1 MSLSV
6 SDKTMRLLK
15 VEPDGTF
22 SLIRANAKKIPRYAI
37 LSHTWEADDQEVTF
51 QDFVDGLGE
60 RKAGYRKIRFCG
72 KQASLDGIQYIWVD
86 SCCIDKSS
94 SAELAEAIN
103 SMFKWYR
110 NADRCYVYLSD
121 VPTANVD
128 LQTFRRSRWFTR
140 GWTLQE
146 LLAPRT
152 VEFFSQDGQK
162 IGDKQSLEL
171 QIHQVSGI
179 PIRALQQL
187 GDLSQFSVKE
197 RMSWTSRRETTV
209 EEDQAYC
216 LLGIFEVYLP
226 LIYGEGRE
234 HALGRL
240 QDEINK
246 KTAVSCP
253 RIGGL
258 NAFHEE
264 ANLVFQ

>member
-1 MSLSV
+1 VLLSIFGEA
-6 SDKTMRLLK
+6 MRLLK
-15 VEPDGTF
+15 VEPDGSF
-22 SLIRANAKKIPRYAI
+22 SLIRANANKIPRYAI

-51 QDFVDGLGE
+51 QDFADGSGE
-60 RKAGYRKIRFCG
+60 RKSGYRKIRFCG
-72 KQASLDGIQYIWVD
+72 KQASLDGIQHIWVD

-103 SMFKWYR
+103 SMFRWYR

-121 VPTANVD
+121 VPTADVD
-128 LQTFRRSRWFTR
+128 LQAFRRSRWFTR

-152 VEFFSQDGQK
+152 VEFFSQEGQK

-179 PIRALQQL
+179 PIRALQEL

-197 RMSWTSRRETTV
+197 RMSWTARRETTV

-226 LIYGEGRE
+226 LIYGEGKE

-240 QDEINK
+240 RAEIAKRN
-246 KTAVSCP
+246 TVSYP
-253 RIGGL
+253 RIGGSHP
-258 NAFHEE
+258 FHEE
-264 ANLVFQ
+264 ANFMFE

>member
-1 MSLSV
+1 
-6 SDKTMRLLK
+6 MRLLK

-22 SLIRANAKKIPRYAI
+22 SLIRVHGNKIPRYAI

-51 QDFVDGLGE
+51 EDLADGSGE

-72 KQASLDGIQYIWVD
+72 KQANSDGIEYFWVD
-86 SCCIDKSS
+86 SCCIDKLSS
-94 SAELAEAIN
+94 SELAEAIN
-103 SMFKWYR
+103 SMFRWYR

-121 VPTANVD
+121 VPTADVN
-128 LQTFRRSRWFTR
+128 LQAFRRSRWFTR

-152 VEFFSQDGQK
+152 VEFFSQEGQK
-162 IGDKQSLEL
+162 FGDKQSLEL

-197 RMSWTSRRETTV
+197 RMSWTAKRETTV

-234 HALGRL
+234 HALARL
-240 QDEINK
+240 QDEILKRN
-246 KTAVSCP
+246 AVSRP
-253 RIGGL
+253 TLR
-258 NAFHEE
+258 
-264 ANLVFQ
+264 

>member
-1 MSLSV
+1 
-6 SDKTMRLLK
+6 MRLLK

-22 SLIRANAKKIPRYAI
+22 SLIRANANKIPRYAI
-37 LSHTWEADDQEVTF
+37 LSHTWEADNQEVTF
-51 QDFVDGLGE
+51 EDFVGGLGE
-60 RKAGYRKIRFCG
+60 RKAGYRKIQFCG
-72 KQASLDGIQYIWVD
+72 KQASLDGIQYVWVD

-121 VPTANVD
+121 VPIADVD
-128 LQTFRRSRWFTR
+128 LQAFRRSRWFTR

-152 VEFFSQDGQK
+152 VEFFSQNGQK
-162 IGDKQSLEL
+162 IGDKKSLEL

-179 PIRALQQL
+179 PITALQQL

-197 RMSWTSRRETTV
+197 RMSWTEKRETTV

-234 HALGRL
+234 HALDRL
-240 QDEINK
+240 RNEITKRN
-246 KTAVSCP
+246 AVSCP
-253 RIGGL
+253 KARGL
-258 NAFHEE
+258 YAFS
-264 ANLVFQ
+264 